1 MATTT
6 NPTRTR
12 SRTAVSAKTTA
23 GGNGAAGTRRPR
35 VRVSGRGENGA
46 PESREAQY
54 DLLTAA
60 LLGLAIGAGTTLLLR
75 RGPSGNRPIG
85 PAWRL
90 ARSGAL
96 SGARLAGSGALS
108 GARMASK
115 GARFAWDRGVDA
127 WDRIPREE
135 IGERVRE
142 YFDSARETID
152 DLVES
157 ELKDLRRAIRRRRKK
172 LGF

>member
-12 SRTAVSAKTTA
+12 SRTASATTSA
-23 GGNGAAGTRRPR
+23 GANGAEGTRRPR

-46 PESREAQY
+46 PEPRETQY

-75 RGPSGNRPIG
+75 RGPSGKRSIG

-96 SGARLAGSGALS
+96 SGSRLAGSGALS
-108 GARMASK
+108 GARLSSK
-115 GARFAWDRGVDA
+115 GAQYAWDR
-127 WDRIPREE
+127 
-135 IGERVRE
+135 
-142 YFDSARETID
+142 
-152 DLVES
+152 
-157 ELKDLRRAIRRRRKK
+157 
-172 LGF
+172 